1 MIKNLLFDFGG
12 VIIDADLPRAISEF
26 EKLGLK
32 DVANL
37 LNLYTQNGF
46 FLDLEEGKLSR
57 NEFCQKISDNVGRE
71 VSDKEVETAWLSIVE
86 KTPLFKLDFLEDLR
100 IKGYNLFLLSN
111 INPFVMDWAR
121 SSAFSEYGKP
131 LNYYFDKMFCS
142 YEMGVTKPTK
152 EIFDKVI
159 TEAPLL
165 PEETLFIDDGSR
177 NVEMGR
183 KLGFHVYQPQ
193 NREDWRGVISDLLG
207 TLSS

>member
-1 MIKNLLFDFGG
+1 M
-12 VIIDADLPRAISEF
+12 
-26 EKLGLK
+26 
-32 DVANL
+32 
-37 LNLYTQNGF
+37 
-46 FLDLEEGKLSR
+46 
-57 NEFCQKISDNVGRE
+57 
-71 VSDKEVETAWLSIVE
+71 E

-142 YEMGVTKPTK
+142 YEMGVTKPSK
-152 EIFDKVI
+152 EIFDRVI
-159 TEAPLL
+159 AEAPLL

-193 NREDWRGVISDLLG
+193 NREDWRGVISDLLV

>member
-32 DVANL
+32 NVANL

-131 LNYYFDKMFCS
+131 LNYYFDKMFSS